1 MKIRMWLFCL
11 FLATMLVLLG
21 PPPPGHAEFYK
32 YVDKDGKS
40 NFVDDLTKIPEEYRS
55 NYEVYPEKY
64 DNLPAEQR
72 SSLLEIERQRVLE
85 LEDQRQRQLEE
96 QIQRMEEVEAA
107 ERERHEQQAS
117 TGLETPIMIDGN
129 QILVPVTLVNA
140 GHQVESKFL
149 LDTGASHI
157 VVFRGLADK
166 LQVAALQKGRSQ
178 IAGGQQIYSEFGRIE
193 MFKVGPIEMPNSDVL
208 IIAHDGPE
216 VRFDGLLGMN
226 FLSNVDYSVDMKNR
240 VIRWKPQ
247 VQD

>member
-1 MKIRMWLFCL
+1 MKIPMWLLCL
-11 FLATMLVLLG
+11 LLVPMLVVLR
-21 PPPPGHAEFYK
+21 PPRAAHAEFYK
-32 YVDKDGKS
+32 YIDKEGKS

-64 DNLPAEQR
+64 DDLPAKER
-72 SSLLEIERQRVLE
+72 STLLEIERQHVLE
-85 LEDQRQRQLEE
+85 LEDAGRRQLEE

-107 ERERHEQQAS
+107 ERERREQEAS
-117 TGLETPIMIDGN
+117 AGLETPISVDGN

-140 GHQVESKFL
+140 GRKVESTFL

-157 VVFRGLADK
+157 VVFRKLADQ
-166 LQVAALQKGRSQ
+166 LQIAALQKGRSQ
-178 IAGGQQIYSEFGRIE
+178 IAGGQQIYSEFGRVE
-193 MFKVGPIEMPNSDVL
+193 MFKVGPIEMPHSDVL

-226 FLSNVDYSVDMKNR
+226 FLSNVEYSVDMKNK

-247 VQD
+247 AQP